1 MSADEKPATRLWREA
16 LTQLEELLEKPLE
29 QRVQSLAEIQR
40 TQPELHSMLVSL
52 IDADDRARRTGF
64 LDPPPMKK
72 GALAPGA
79 QLGPY
84 RIESRIGAG
93 GMGEVWL
100 ASRDDGLYQGQVA
113 IKTLHPYFGGGAL
126 RERFLREALIL
137 GRLQHPGI
145 ARLLDAGVAADGGVY
160 LVLEYVRGA
169 AIDGWCDERKLD
181 VEARLQLFLEVCSA
195 VTQAHS
201 NLIVH
206 RDIKPSNILVA
217 GDGQVKLLDFGVAK
231 LLETD
236 PPAGQAELTRMT
248 GRIFTPE
255 YAAPEQILGEP
266 ITTATDVYSLGVLLH
281 VLLTGTRPLRHQRQ
295 PGGNRARGVARR
307 TRARSSVAVSQDSSA
322 AGARSTSVNRLRRAL
337 AGDLDNI
344 ISRGATQEATG
355 ALLLGTSAGGRRAA
369 ASRSPAHPRA
379 ARERCRSHPQVHSP
393 SSHGRRGRSTR
404 GARTRHGRGGR
415 LVAGAGGAHRSA
427 QGHRDQGFRGRHLRT
442 QQHIPPGRRNS
453 AKNDRGGVAGAGRP
467 GDPRGAHGTRRKSA
481 PSYWA

>member
-1 MSADEKPATRLWREA
+1 MSVDEKPATRLWREA

-29 QRVQSLAEIQR
+29 QRVQRLADIQR

-160 LVLEYVRGA
+160 LVIEYVRGA
-169 AIDGWCDERKLD
+169 AIDAWCDERKLD

-195 VTQAHS
+195 VTQAHA

-231 LLETD
+231 LLEAD

-281 VLLTGTRPLRHQRQ
+281 VLLTGARPLGISDN
-295 PGGNRARGVARR
+295 PVEIERAVLHDEPV
-307 TRARSSVAVSQDSSA
+307 RASVAVSQDGKRCRRAIDLGHTLAARSHGRPRQHRF
-322 AGARSTSVNRLRRAL
+322 AGAS
-337 AGDLDNI
+337 
-344 ISRGATQEATG
+344 QEAAG

-379 ARERCRSHPQVHSP
+379 ARKRRRSHPQVHSP
-393 SSHGRRGRSTR
+393 SPHGRRGRSTR

-442 QQHIPPGRRNS
+442 QQHFRIRTAQQREKQPRKSCWRRPARRS
-453 AKNDRGGVAGAGRP
+453 ARGSW
-467 GDPRGAHGTRRKSA
+467 TRRKSA